1 MQIKKHNANTLHVEN
16 TLMQHNPQIV
26 LTEKLKKL
34 FVFLTK
40 LLKLQFKWYV
50 LEEENT
56 CYYYSNWPL
65 ELKTEIIAYAS
76 LLS

>member
-1 MQIKKHNANTLHVEN
+1 MQFKKHNTNTLHVEN
-16 TLMQHNPQIV
+16 SYCSDREN
-26 LTEKLKKL
+26 KKAFCL
-34 FVFLTK
+34 LTK

-56 CYYYSNWPL
+56 CYYNGNWPL

-76 LLS
+76 LS